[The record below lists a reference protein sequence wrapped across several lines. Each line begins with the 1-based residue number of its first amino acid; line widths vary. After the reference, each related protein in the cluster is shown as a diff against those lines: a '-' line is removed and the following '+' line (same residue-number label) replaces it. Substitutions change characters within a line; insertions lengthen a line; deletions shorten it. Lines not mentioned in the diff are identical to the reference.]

1 MRDRYIDLIEQ
12 TYYFP
17 QDGFDIEDDW
27 LRFNK
32 VNLKQIIE
40 TYGTPL
46 KISYLPKIGEN
57 INKARRWF
65 QEAFES
71 LGYNGHYYYCYCTKS
86 SHFSHV
92 LYEVLKNNAH
102 LEASSSYD
110 IDLIRS
116 LYNNNKID
124 KKLRIICNGFKPK
137 SYTDNILA
145 LIKEGYVNVI
155 PVLDNMEELEAY
167 DEFDGELGIGIRMA
181 AEESPDYQFY
191 TSRLG
196 VRQKDLIPFYIEKI
210 KLNPKY
216 KLKMLHFFIDSGI
229 KDSAYYWSELN
240 KCLSM
245 YVELKKVC
253 PELSGLNIGGGMPI
267 RYSLGSKFD
276 YSYLI
281 EEIVNKIKNYC
292 NEAEIEHPNIY
303 TEFGNYTVGE
313 SGATIFEVIGQKKQN
328 DSELWYMING
338 SLMTTVPDVWG
349 MNQRFIL
356 LPVNNWNQVY
366 QRTIIGG
373 LSCDVSDYYNS
384 EVHINQVYMPKIIGD
399 QKLYLGF
406 FHTGAYQD
414 SLSGYGGIKHC
425 LIPSP
430 KLLVIDKEESGKLKY
445 DLFSDEQSPESMLNI
460 LGYNR

>member
-1 MRDRYIDLIEQ
+1 MLLKVIFSIMRDRYIDLIEQ

-17 QDGFDIEDDW
+17 QDGFDIDEDW

-32 VNLKQIIE
+32 VNLKHIIE

-57 INKARRWF
+57 INKAKRWF

-102 LEASSSYD
+102 LETSSSYD
-110 IDLIRS
+110 IELIRS
-116 LYNNNKID
+116 LYQKNKID
-124 KKLRIICNGFKPK
+124 KKLRIICNGFKPQ

-145 LIKEGYVNVI
+145 LIKEGYANVTPI
-155 PVLDNMEELEAY
+155 LDNMEELEAY
-167 DEFDGELGIGIRMA
+167 ETFDGELNLGVRMA

-210 KLNPKY
+210 KSNPKY

-253 PELSGLNIGGGMPI
+253 PELSSLNIGGGMPI
-267 RYSLGSKFD
+267 RYSLGSK
-276 YSYLI
+276 
-281 EEIVNKIKNYC
+281 
-292 NEAEIEHPNIY
+292 
-303 TEFGNYTVGE
+303 
-313 SGATIFEVIGQKKQN
+313 
-328 DSELWYMING
+328 
-338 SLMTTVPDVWG
+338 
-349 MNQRFIL
+349 
-356 LPVNNWNQVY
+356 
-366 QRTIIGG
+366 
-373 LSCDVSDYYNS
+373 
-384 EVHINQVYMPKIIGD
+384 
-399 QKLYLGF
+399 
-406 FHTGAYQD
+406 
-414 SLSGYGGIKHC
+414 
-425 LIPSP
+425 
-430 KLLVIDKEESGKLKY
+430 
-445 DLFSDEQSPESMLNI
+445 
-460 LGYNR
+460 